1 MSADTSVVI
10 ALFLVGFLVV
20 AATVYSSIDYYQKQ
34 TKDAQ
39 YEQDTMKKA
48 KMQTDITIINVTQN
62 TARDFLN
69 LTIKNT
75 GSTTLNS
82 SLLSVFVEG
91 LRYPYNSTSARNT
104 WVPENITNITIYSLP
119 NVSTYTN
126 YRIKVVS
133 ENGISDYALAP

>member
-10 ALFLVGFLVV
+10 ALFFIGFLVV
-20 AATVYSSIDYYQKQ
+20 ASTVYSSIDYYQKQ
-34 TKDAQ
+34 TKNAQ
-39 YEQDTMKKA
+39 YEQDTMNKA
-48 KMQTDITIINVTQN
+48 RMQTDITIINVTKN
-62 TARDFLN
+62 TNLDIMN

-75 GSTTLNS
+75 GRTTLNS
-82 SLLSVFVEG
+82 SMLNVFVEG
-91 LRYPYNSTSARNT
+91 LPYPYNSTSAGNT
-104 WVPENITNITIYSLP
+104 WVPENITSITIYSLP